1 VANRFESHLFEDGA
15 EQRSML
21 EAITASAGA
30 NEFLLQAIEIEAYR
44 PTEQNIEVL
53 ERNEQHMR
61 AKNTRKRL
69 VLRTRATAPLNP
81 VEIGVE
87 VETVLHV
94 IDHASRRLMDLVKA
108 GEYLNAALEFYRQ
121 IRRRSS

>member
-1 VANRFESHLFEDGA
+1 
-15 EQRSML
+15 
-21 EAITASAGA
+21 
-30 NEFLLQAIEIEAYR
+30 
-44 PTEQNIEVL
+44 
-53 ERNEQHMR
+53 MR

-69 VLRTRATAPLNP
+69 VVRTRATAPLNP

>member
-1 VANRFESHLFEDGA
+1 MTMA
-15 EQRSML
+15 EKTLMRTHHK
-21 EAITASAGA
+21 IR
-30 NEFLLQAIEIEAYR
+30 EAYR

-53 ERNEQHMR
+53 ERNGRHMR

-69 VLRTRATAPLNP
+69 VVRTRATAPLNP

-94 IDHASRRLMDLVKA
+94 SDDA
-108 GEYLNAALEFYRQ
+108 GCG
-121 IRRRSS
+121 